1 MDNNS
6 NASTAIDFNNRWSY
20 PLQWLYESELARQMY
35 QQYCFRVNLAM
46 EGKPWK
52 NTYQEEMNSN
62 LEKMDAETKAIYQK
76 QCMQLP
82 EGTSHKLYQATET
95 IANQMA
101 SGVDT
106 YECEIY
112 DPYMVQEADTA
123 DKLIAM
129 CNQDYIQN
137 DLGLYSSLY
146 SRDLTRYGL
155 VAVMVKYNPKLDRN
169 EIFRINPKNC
179 WFDTMYS
186 STGHERFRGY
196 STMISW
202 AELKKMVKDD
212 GDEINLDIQAPKES
226 IFEGEGEKRR
236 MKKVE
241 KAKYSKGK
249 IRSLNGLDIY
259 VKDLN
264 ELAQSPSLQGGDM
277 YIWEYAHDLMNCYNL
292 NFYRSFAN
300 KPKAQT
306 NSGYHGQDVE
316 LTVVYD
322 LTRGIEFKIINRRF
336 VISMNKKAFNREILM
351 KVYDPL
357 TNENRLRLHK
367 VNLKCPLQFR
377 FSHLD
382 SLEKSPFPTSPL
394 FNLLDTHDKLC
405 GWRAKREHVSQIMS
419 ILRLETN
426 GADAQSLRGVLNV
439 MGVVLDDVQ
448 GDINSLMFNYSY
460 DPIDSQIAHYEQ
472 VIQETLSA
480 YTQFDAM
487 QLMGDRASAAESGM
501 AIGAIAQ
508 GLATH
513 QNTLM
518 ALYAD
523 IARQCIMNR
532 VLYSP
537 SQEFPVMNRGGNSSL
552 SIQEMA
558 LDTLINVKP
567 KFAKKVLEKQ
577 LAANA
582 MALASNFAQQLA
594 PEDLAY
600 FIQQAMFGNVPRGL
614 AERMVGQ
621 KPSDQETALAMQQAQ
636 NTAEQLK
643 QNQQL
648 YLNNPIPYETGNVL
662 ANNSPEEID
671 QIIAGL
677 QTPDGSEVVD
687 ETMVEDMAVSPQ
699 ALDMTQQEGSLALQ
713 GMEGMNSDLGSMLAN
728 SNSLL

>member
-1 MDNNS
+1 MDYSS
-6 NASTAIDFNNRWSY
+6 NAIDWNNKWNY
-20 PLQWLYESELARQMY
+20 PLQWMYESEFARQYY
-35 QQYCFRVNLAM
+35 QQFVYRVNLAM

-62 LEKMDAETKAIYQK
+62 LEKMDADQKATYQK
-76 QCMQLP
+76 QCKNLP
-82 EGTSHKLYQATET
+82 EGNSHKLYQAVET

-112 DPYMVQEADTA
+112 DPYMIQEADTA

-137 DLGLYSSLY
+137 DLGLFSSLY
-146 SRDLTRYGL
+146 SRDLTRYGM
-155 VAVMVKYNPKLDRN
+155 VAVMVKYNPHLDRN
-169 EIFRINPKNC
+169 EVFRIHPKNC
-179 WFDTMYS
+179 WWDTMYS
-186 STGHERFRGY
+186 STGRERFRGY

-202 AELKKMVKDD
+202 EELKKMIKAD
-212 GDEINLDIQAPKES
+212 GDEINLDIKAPKVS
-226 IFEGEGEKRR
+226 IFDGEGKDA
-236 MKKVE
+236 KIK
-241 KAKYSKGK
+241 KAKYSNGK

-264 ELAQSPSLQGGDM
+264 RLASSTQLQGMD
-277 YIWEYAHDLMNCYNL
+277 YTWWEYAHDLRSCYNMG
-292 NFYRSFAN
+292 FYQTMAN
-300 KPKAQT
+300 NPKAQT
-306 NSGYHGQDVE
+306 NSNYHGQDVE
-316 LTVVYD
+316 LTVMYD
-322 LTRGIEFKIINRRF
+322 LNEGIEFKIINRRF
-336 VISMNKKAFNREILM
+336 VISMNKKAFKRDIIM
-351 KVYDPL
+351 KIYDPL
-357 TNENRLRLHK
+357 ANQNRFRLQEVHQ
-367 VNLKCPLQFR
+367 KCPLQFR
-377 FSHLD
+377 FAHLD
-382 SLEKSPFPTSPL
+382 TMDKYPIPTSPL
-394 FNLLDTHDKLC
+394 FTLLDAHDKLC

-419 ILRLETN
+419 ILRIETN
-426 GADAQSLRGVLNV
+426 GADASSLRGVLNV
-439 MGVVLDDVQ
+439 MGVVLDDIQ
-448 GDINSLMFNYSY
+448 GDINSLNFPYSY

-501 AIGAIAQ
+501 AVGAIAQ
-508 GLATH
+508 GLASH

-518 ALYAD
+518 ALYSD

-582 MALASNFAQQLA
+582 MALAGNFARQLA

-600 FIQQAMFGNVPRGL
+600 FIQQAMFGNAPRGL

-636 NTAEQLK
+636 NQAQMLQ
-643 QNQQL
+643 QNQAMYEQ
-648 YLNNPIPYETGNVL
+648 NPIPYETGNVM

-687 ETMVEDMAVSPQ
+687 ETMVTDMAGNPQ
-699 ALDMTQQEGSLALQ
+699 ALDMMSQDGAMATNLAAQTSDFGSQ
-713 GMEGMNSDLGSMLAN
+713 LAN
-728 SNSLL
+728 PNSLI

>member
-1 MDNNS
+1 MNYDS
-6 NASTAIDFNNRWSY
+6 NAIDWDNEWQY
-20 PLQWLYESELARQMY
+20 PLQWLYESQFARMMY
-35 QQYCFRVNLAM
+35 QEYCYRVNLAM

-52 NTYQEEMNSN
+52 NTYEEEINSN
-62 LEKMDAETKAIYQK
+62 INKMDSELQAVYKKHCTVV
-76 QCMQLP
+76 P
-82 EGTSHKLYQATET
+82 EGSSHKLYQAVET
-95 IANQMA
+95 IANQMD

-112 DPYMVQEADTA
+112 DPYMVQESDTA
-123 DKLIAM
+123 DKLVAM

-137 DLGLYSSLY
+137 DLGLYASQY
-146 SRDLTRYGL
+146 SRDLTRYGM

-186 STGHERFRGY
+186 ATGHERFRGY

-202 AELKKMVKDD
+202 KELKKMVKDD

-226 IFEGEGEKRR
+226 IFEGEGKERK
-236 MKKVE
+236 MKKIE
-241 KAKYSKGK
+241 KAKFSKGK

-264 ELAQSPSLQGGDM
+264 ELARSTQLQNNTF
-277 YIWEYAHDLMNCYNL
+277 YLWEYSHDLRDCYNL
-292 NFYRSFAN
+292 GFYQTLAN
-300 KPKAQT
+300 DPKAQT

-316 LTVVYD
+316 LTVIYD
-322 LTRGIEFKIINRRF
+322 LYRGIEFKIINRRF
-336 VISMNKKAFNREILM
+336 VISMNKKAFKRKIMM

-357 TNENRLRLHK
+357 TNENRFRLHK

-382 SLEKSPFPTSPL
+382 TMEKKPFPTSPL
-394 FNLLDTHDKLC
+394 FNLLDVHDKLC

-419 ILRLETN
+419 ILRIETN
-426 GADAQSLRGVLNV
+426 GADAQSLQGVLNI
-439 MGVVLDDVQ
+439 MGVVLDNIQ
-448 GDINSLMFNYSY
+448 GDINSIMFNYSY

-508 GLATH
+508 GLASH

-537 SQEFPVMNRGGNSSL
+537 SQEFPVINRGGNSSL

-582 MALASNFAQQLA
+582 MALAGKFAQQLA

-600 FIQQAMFGNVPRGL
+600 FIQQAMFGNAPRGL
-614 AERMVGQ
+614 AQRMVRQ
-621 KPSDQETALAMQQAQ
+621 EPSQQQTALAMQQAQ

-648 YLNNPIPYETGNVL
+648 YLDNPLGYEADNVM
-662 ANNSPEEID
+662 ANNSPEEVD

-677 QTPDGSEVVD
+677 STPEGTEVVD
-687 ETMVEDMAVSPQ
+687 ETMVSEAAGSPQ
-699 ALDMTQQEGSLALQ
+699 ALDMQSQDGSFAIS
-713 GMEGMNSDLGSMLAN
+713 GMAGLTPELGSQLAN
-728 SNSLL
+728 ANSLV

>member
-1 MDNNS
+1 MNTGS
-6 NASTAIDFNNRWSY
+6 NAIDWDNPFNY
-20 PLQWLYESELARQMY
+20 PLQWLYESEFACQLY
-35 QQYCFRVNLAM
+35 QQYCYRVDLAM

-52 NTYQEEMNSN
+52 NTYEDEMNSN
-62 LEKMDAETKAIYQK
+62 IDKMDTEQQAIYK
-76 QCMQLP
+76 QQCKHLP
-82 EGTSHKLYQATET
+82 VGQSHKLYQAVET

-112 DPYMVQEADTA
+112 DPYMVQEADTQ
-123 DKLIAM
+123 DKLVAM

-137 DLGLYSSLY
+137 DLGLYASLY

-155 VAVMVKYNPKLDRN
+155 VAVLVKYNPKLERN
-169 EIFRINPKNC
+169 EILRINPKNAL
-179 WFDTMYS
+179 WDTMYNS
-186 STGHERFRGY
+186 LGYERYRGY
-196 STMISW
+196 KTMIPW
-202 AELKKMVKDD
+202 DQLKKMIKED

-226 IFEGEGEKRR
+226 IFEGEGKDRR
-236 MKKVE
+236 MKKIE
-241 KAKYSKGK
+241 KATYYKGK

-259 VKDLN
+259 VKDMN
-264 ELAQSPSLQGGDM
+264 ELASSPALQGGD
-277 YIWEYAHDLMNCYNL
+277 YWIWEYAHDLRSCYNL
-292 NFYRSFAN
+292 NYYRTYAN
-300 KPKAQT
+300 DPKAQT
-306 NSGYHGQDVE
+306 KSGYHGQDVE
-316 LTVVYD
+316 LTVIYD
-322 LTRGIEFKIINRRF
+322 LSRGIEFKIINRRF
-336 VISMNKKAFNREILM
+336 VISMNKKAFSRDILM

-357 TNENRLRLHK
+357 TNENRYRLHT
-367 VNLKCPLQFR
+367 VHQKCPLQFR

-382 SLEKSPFPTSPL
+382 SLQKAPIPASPL
-394 FNLLDTHDKLC
+394 FTLLDAHDKLC

-419 ILRLETN
+419 ILRIETN
-426 GADAQSLRGVLNV
+426 GYDANNLRGVLNI
-439 MGVVLDDVQ
+439 MGVVLDNIQ

-508 GLATH
+508 GLASH

-537 SQEFPVMNRGGNSSL
+537 SQEFPVINRGGNSTL

-577 LAANA
+577 TAANA
-582 MALASNFAQQLA
+582 MALAGNFADRLA

-636 NTAEQLK
+636 NQAMQLQ
-643 QNQQL
+643 QNQQM
-648 YLNNPIPYETGNVL
+648 YLDNPLPYEAGNVM
-662 ANNSPEEID
+662 ANNSPEQID

-677 QTPDGSEVVD
+677 QTPEGSEVVG
-687 ETMVEDMAVSPQ
+687 ETMVEDMAGTPQ
-699 ALDMTQQEGSLALQ
+699 ALDMVNQDGSLAVNMAGQ
-713 GMEGMNSDLGSMLAN
+713 TSELGSMLAN
-728 SNSLL
+728 ANSL